1 MDLIGVSYDFDP
13 SIFIGVYLLMLLIY
27 VSWKRLVKKEGLDKR
42 NFIIVA
48 GFLFYILSL
57 IKVVFF
63 PILYLYEND
72 MTFTLD
78 YYYQLIPFATIIKV
92 AAFGNWIQIIGN
104 VALLLPLPIF
114 ILLLSRKPIG
124 IKKTFLISLAVSLSI
139 EIIQFVI
146 NLLTKEPN
154 KVADVDDLILNVT
167 GALIGWVLMRCLLSM
182 NKFSRI
188 KSLLNLNANA

>member
-13 SIFIGVYLLMLLIY
+13 SIFIGVYLLMLIIY
-27 VSWKRLVKKEGLDKR
+27 ASWKKLLRKEELDKKK
-42 NFIIVA
+42 FIIVA

-78 YYYQLIPFATIIKV
+78 YYYQLMPFATIIKAV
-92 AAFGNWIQIIGN
+92 AFGNWIQIIGN

-114 ILLLSRKPIG
+114 ILLLSGKSMG